1 MLIIG
6 IHFFSW
12 GWAMTSTPFHCS
24 RCGHVG
30 VFVSKKGMRFLT
42 LFFVIPVLP
51 LSGVHYLMECPKCR
65 ARFETVRS
73 AVAA

>member
-30 VFVSKKGMRFLT
+30 VFLSKKGMRF
-42 LFFVIPVLP
+42 
-51 LSGVHYLMECPKCR
+51 
-65 ARFETVRS
+65 
-73 AVAA
+73 